1 MTSITINE
9 LAPIVYKLAK
19 EAIEKDHDHWY
30 GLQGPVD
37 YGRIKTS
44 RFPAFNY
51 QDDFLLVEK
60 VNEDTSHWWLKS
72 FDPESKIWDGTS
84 NLPDKGCK
92 SLDALFRASVFHDVG
107 YARVEAISKA
117 TGIPVKD
124 LLAFFDDCLK
134 LLAEGYGAKKAVT
147 GPVYHALRFGGSLYH
162 KLMKLFGILVFA
174 IFFVTGCYAVKTQLL
189 DEPPQYIFTGPFT
202 QEQLNE
208 QYETQD

>member
-1 MTSITINE
+1 MTSISLTEI
-9 LAPIVYKLAK
+9 APIIYKMAK

-30 GLQGPVD
+30 GLVGPVD

-134 LLAEGYGAKKAVT
+134 LLAEGYGASKKLT
-147 GPVYHALRFGGSLYH
+147 NPVYQALRLGGSIYH
-162 KLMKLFGILVFA
+162 KVMKWFALILVLLT
-174 IFFVTGCYAVKTQLL
+174 VGCYTVKTTIL
-189 DEPPQYIFTGPFT
+189 DGPPDIEFTGPFT
-202 QEQLNE
+202 KEQINE
-208 QYETQD
+208 QYETQY

>member
-1 MTSITINE
+1 MTSLSLTEI
-9 LAPIVYKLAK
+9 APIVYKMAK
-19 EAIEKDHDHWY
+19 DAIEKDHDHWY

-37 YGRIKTS
+37 YGRIQTS

-60 VNEDTSHWWLKS
+60 VDEDTSHWWLKS

-92 SLDALFRASVFHDVG
+92 SLDALLRASVFHDVG

-134 LLAEGYGAKKAVT
+134 LLAEGYGAKKSVT
-147 GPVYHALRFGGSLYH
+147 TPVYQALRFGGSWYH
-162 KLMKLFGILVFA
+162 KLMKLFGVLVFA
-174 IFFVTGCYAVKTQLL
+174 LFFITGCYTVKTQLL
-189 DEPPQYIFTGPFT
+189 DEPPDYIFSGPFT

-208 QYETQD
+208 QYEIQN